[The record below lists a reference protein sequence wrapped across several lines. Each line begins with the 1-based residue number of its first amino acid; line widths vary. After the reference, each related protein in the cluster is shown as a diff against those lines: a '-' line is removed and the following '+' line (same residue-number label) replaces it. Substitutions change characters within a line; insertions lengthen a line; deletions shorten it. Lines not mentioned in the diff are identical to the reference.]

1 MSTNTTNFNLVKPE
15 LTDVADIT
23 AMNGNWDTIDTELNK
38 ISGKQATVTGAAT
51 TILSDDLTE
60 NKALVSDADG
70 KVGVSNVT
78 STELGYVSG
87 VTSPIQ
93 TQFNDVGS
101 GKANKP
107 TITNKTLFSASWNTT
122 NKTYSFESQYP
133 SATYDVEIEPGQ
145 TATEEQLSAWTR
157 AKLVGSATSNI
168 LTAVGEVPTV
178 DIPII
183 VKVVV
188 K

>member
-1 MSTNTTNFNLVKPE
+1 LASNTPNLDLYKKDP
-15 LTDVADIT
+15 VADASDTFNIT
-23 AMNGNWDTIDTELNK
+23 TMLNENWDKLD
-38 ISGKQATVTGAAT
+38 AAWLAR
-51 TILSDDLTE
+51 II
-60 NKALVSDADG
+60 NG
-70 KVGVSNVT
+70 R
-78 STELGYVSG
+78 
-87 VTSPIQ
+87 
-93 TQFNDVGS
+93 
-101 GKANKP
+101 
-107 TITNKTLFSASWNTT
+107 TITTMTLLASSWGQNT
-122 NKTYSFESQYP
+122 KTYSFESQYP

-183 VKVVV
+183 IKVVV